1 MKETKITKTISK
13 VLPAVVSIN
22 IKKDAKTVERE
33 FSHVNG
39 KKNTFQI
46 PEEKIDAHGMV
57 QVDGGS
63 GFFVDANGII
73 LTNKHVISEPGG
85 VYSVLT
91 NDGREFPAELVAR
104 DPMNDVAI
112 LRVTAKE
119 KFPYLKLGDSVAL
132 KLGMEV
138 LTFGNALG
146 LFENSVSYGIISGLS
161 RSITAKT
168 DTKRTQEMRG
178 LIQTDA
184 AINPGNSGGPLT
196 NADGE
201 VIGINTAIIAGAQN
215 ICFAIPVHTAKRDL
229 FELKKHGKIRRP
241 LLGVHYLLLNKD
253 LQEKKNFPV
262 SHGALVAREYTFEK
276 AVYPHG
282 PADHAG
288 IKEGDIITEW
298 NGKKITFHTSI
309 LDYLEESEVG
319 EEITLTLLRDN
330 EPLEKKL
337 ILGERK

>member
-1 MKETKITKTISK
+1 MKENKITKTIER
-13 VLPAVVSIN
+13 VLPAVVSIA

-33 FSHVNG
+33 FSQTTGN
-39 KKNTFQI
+39 KSNFQI
-46 PEEKIDAHGMV
+46 PEEKIDARGMV

-63 GFFVDANGII
+63 GFFVDASGII

-85 VYSVLT
+85 VYSILT
-91 NDGREFPAELVAR
+91 HDGKEFPAELIAR

-112 LRVTAKE
+112 LRVTAEK
-119 KFPYLKLGDSVAL
+119 KFPFLRLGNSEKL

-168 DTKRTQEMRG
+168 DTKKMQEMRG

-184 AINPGNSGGPLT
+184 AINPGNSGGPLV

-229 FELKKHGKIRRP
+229 LDLKKYGKIRRP

-253 LQEKKNFPV
+253 LQEKKGLPV
-262 SHGALVAREYTFEK
+262 AYGAFVAREYAFEK

-288 IKEGDIITEW
+288 IQEGDIITEW
-298 NGKKITFHTSI
+298 NGKKITFQKSI

-319 EEITLTLLRDN
+319 QEVTLTLLRDG
-330 EPLEKKL
+330 EALQKKI